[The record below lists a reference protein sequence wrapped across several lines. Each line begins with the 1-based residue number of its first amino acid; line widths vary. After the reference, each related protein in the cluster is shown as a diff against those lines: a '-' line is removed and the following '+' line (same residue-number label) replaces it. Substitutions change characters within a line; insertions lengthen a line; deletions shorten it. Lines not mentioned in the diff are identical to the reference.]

1 MENLCLLCS
10 PTLNVTS
17 RRRCAFRAGK
27 RSGGVARPAA
37 GDLVAPKP
45 LCALLII
52 MIGIVLA
59 IPAKALDQHEL
70 ISQFTHTLW
79 TAKDGVPG
87 PVRALAQ
94 TPDGYLWLGTEA
106 GLYRFDGLHFVA
118 WEPSFGEQIL
128 GSSVWS
134 LCTSGDGSLW
144 IGFSS
149 GGISQ
154 LRNGRLKN
162 YSHADGVPDG
172 GILSIVEDGSGS
184 IWAGGQYGLSKLDNG
199 SWRQVGAESGYS
211 APGAQI
217 LFVDSRR
224 TLWVATDGLD
234 FGFSKDPVRRN
245 TILSL
250 APNAKSF
257 VATRE
262 SVGQVW
268 MMAEAPD
275 GDVWIADTTGHT
287 VRPIMSRRRGGA
299 GIKVGAE
306 PLSVLFDRDRSLWI
320 GTDQR
325 GLRRAVEIKQPERAG
340 LDQLWAREG
349 LSSDRVYSALED
361 REGNL
366 WFGTAVGLDRFR
378 ENKVIAY
385 SNEEGLIPDHRLAV
399 ASTPDGN
406 VWLVSYTSNTVQR
419 FREGRITTSK
429 LPAYSKSDTTR
440 ILSLYA
446 DGNSRVWLGGSFG
459 LAEGP
464 EGNVSFIKVPDVE
477 KGAMVHA
484 IARDASGNLW
494 ITVWGGDKG
503 GGVLRLRAGNWTDF
517 RNRVHLPQYR
527 CRVLYGDPL
536 GRLWLGFE
544 DGEVAVHENEE
555 FHVYSSKDGLP
566 GGKVLAITRDRTGN
580 FWIGSEGGLS
590 HFHDGHFVTLT
601 KKNGLPGNSVSG
613 IVEDDEGFLWL
624 AGGLAVLRVSS
635 QELEKA
641 LLSPSYRM
649 QGTSFDA
656 TDGLRGLPRQ
666 REPFPTAIRSTDG
679 RLWFSTSEGVAVID
693 PRHLPK
699 NIVPPPVTI
708 EALKADDRTLTPSSG
723 LRLRPRTRNLQ
734 FEYAALSLTAP
745 EHVQFRYKLEGYDDD
760 WRGPVS
766 AREAAYTNLPPRNYR
781 FRVIACNNDGVW
793 NDAGATLDFSVAS
806 AWYQTNWFR
815 ILGIVSAFF
824 IAWVIFRLRV
834 LQIARSIG
842 ARFDERLAERTL
854 MARDLHDTFL
864 QTIQGSKLV
873 ADDALEL
880 SADPIRMRR
889 AMERLSVWLGTA
901 TQEGQAALNSL
912 RTATTQTNDLAEALR
927 RVTEDGL
934 IPSSMAVT
942 FSVVGDAREM
952 HPIVRDEI
960 YRIGY
965 EAIRNACT
973 HSGASRLEVE
983 LRYARDLTLRV
994 SDNGTGIDPAVV
1006 DRGKDG
1012 HFGLQA
1018 MRERAARI
1026 GGKLTLVNSSNSGT
1040 RIKLIVSGGIIF
1052 RKTMPVRRSLLT
1064 KITNLF
1070 R

>member
-1 MENLCLLCS
+1 MAVGPLEKC
-10 PTLNVTS
+10 
-17 RRRCAFRAGK
+17 RAD
-27 RSGGVARPAA
+27 AR
-37 GDLVAPKP
+37 GWVAPKP
-45 LCALLII
+45 LCAFLT
-52 MIGIVLA
+52 MIGMVLT
-59 IPAKALDQHEL
+59 IPAKALDPQKL
-70 ISQFTHTLW
+70 ISQFTHTSW

-87 PVRALAQ
+87 PVRAIAQ

-118 WEPSFGEQIL
+118 WEPSFGEQTL

-134 LCTSGDGSLW
+134 LCTSRDGSLW

-154 LRNGRLKN
+154 LRSGHLKN

-172 GILSIVEDGSGS
+172 GILSIVEDASGS
-184 IWAGGQYGLSKLDNG
+184 IWAGGQYGLSKLDSG
-199 SWRQVGAESGYS
+199 SWRQVGVQSGYP
-211 APGAQI
+211 APGAQV
-217 LFVDSRR
+217 LFVDRR
-224 TLWVATDGLD
+224 GTLWVATDGLD
-234 FGFSKDPVRRN
+234 FGLSKDPVRRN

-250 APNAKSF
+250 THNAKSF

-262 SVGQVW
+262 AVGQVW

-275 GDVWIADTTGHT
+275 GNVWIADTSGHT
-287 VRPIMSRRRGGA
+287 VRPIMSRTRSEA

-306 PLSVLFDRDRSLWI
+306 PFSVLFDRDRSLWI
-320 GTDQR
+320 GPDQK
-325 GLRRAVEIKQPERAG
+325 GLRRVVDVRKPERAV

-349 LSSDRVYSALED
+349 LSSDRVISALED

-366 WFGTAVGLDRFR
+366 WFGTAVGLDRLR
-378 ENKVIAY
+378 ENKVTAY
-385 SNEEGLIPDHRLAV
+385 SNGEGLTADQRLAV
-399 ASTPDGN
+399 ASTRDGS
-406 VWLVSYTSNTVQR
+406 VWLVSYTSGTVQR
-419 FREGRITTSK
+419 LSQGQITTSK
-429 LPAYSKSDTTR
+429 LPAYSRSDTTR

-446 DGNSRVWLGGSFG
+446 DGNSRIWFGGSFG
-459 LAEGP
+459 LAAGDEW
-464 EGNVSFIKVPDVE
+464 NVSWIKIPDIE

-484 IARDASGNLW
+484 IARDARGDLW

-503 GGVLRLRAGNWTDF
+503 GGVLRLRDGNWTDF
-517 RNRVHLPQYR
+517 RNRVYLPQYR

-566 GGKVLAITRDRTGN
+566 GGKVLAITRDRAGN

-590 HFHDGHFVTLT
+590 HFDHGNFATLT

-613 IVEDDEGFLWL
+613 IVEDEEGFLWL
-624 AGGLAVLRVSS
+624 AGALAILRVSPR
-635 QELEKA
+635 ELETA
-641 LLSPSYRM
+641 LLSPSYRI
-649 QGTSFDA
+649 QGASFDA

-679 RLWFSTSEGVAVID
+679 RLWFSTSEGVAVIN

-708 EALKADDRTLTPSSG
+708 EALKADDQTLTPSSG
-723 LRLRPRTRNLQ
+723 LRLPPRARNLQ
-734 FEYAALSLTAP
+734 FEYAALSLTTP
-745 EHVQFRYKLEGYDDD
+745 EHVHFRYKLEGYDND

-766 AREAAYTNLPPRNYR
+766 AREVAYTNLPPRNYR
-781 FRVIACNNDGVW
+781 FRVIACNSDGVW
-793 NDAGATLDFSVAS
+793 NEDGASLDFTLIPAF
-806 AWYQTNWFR
+806 YQTNWFR
-815 ILGIVSAFF
+815 ALCVISVCF
-824 IAWVIFRLRV
+824 IICVIYRLRV
-834 LQIARSIG
+834 LQVSRAIG
-842 ARFDERLAERTL
+842 ARFDERLAERTR

-889 AMERLSVWLGTA
+889 AMEQLSVWLA
-901 TQEGQAALNSL
+901 SAMQEGRAALNSL

-927 RVTEDGL
+927 RATDDGL
-934 IPSSMAVT
+934 IPNSMSVT
-942 FSVVGDAREM
+942 FSVVGDTREM

-965 EAIRNACT
+965 EAIRNACM
-973 HSGASRLEVE
+973 HSGASQLEVE
-983 LRYARDLTLRV
+983 LRYANNLALRV
-994 SDNGTGIDPAVV
+994 SDNGTGIDPAIA
-1006 DRGKDG
+1006 DRGKDE
-1012 HFGLQA
+1012 HFGLQG
-1018 MRERAARI
+1018 MRERAARV
-1026 GGKLTLVNSSNSGT
+1026 GGKLTLASSSNSGT
-1040 RIKLIVSGGIIF
+1040 EIKLVVPGGIIF
-1052 RKTMPVRRSLLT
+1052 RKMMPVRRSLFARIRT
-1064 KITNLF
+1064 LF
-1070 R
+1070 RCKDQTSNLD

>member
-1 MENLCLLCS
+1 M
-10 PTLNVTS
+10 
-17 RRRCAFRAGK
+17 
-27 RSGGVARPAA
+27 
-37 GDLVAPKP
+37 
-45 LCALLII
+45 
-52 MIGIVLA
+52 MIGIGLA
-59 IPAKALDQHEL
+59 IPAKALDPQKL
-70 ISQFTHTLW
+70 ISQFTHTSW

-87 PVRALAQ
+87 PVRAIAQ
-94 TPDGYLWLGTEA
+94 TTDGYLWLGTET
-106 GLYRFDGLHFVA
+106 GLYRFDGLHFIA

-128 GSSVWS
+128 GSAVWS
-134 LCTSGDGSLW
+134 LCTSSDGSLW

-154 LRNGRLKN
+154 LRNGHLKN

-172 GILSIVEDGSGS
+172 GILSIVEDGNRS
-184 IWAGGQYGLSKLDNG
+184 IWAGGQYGLSKLESGN
-199 SWRQVGAESGYS
+199 WHRVGAESDYP
-211 APGAQI
+211 APGAQVLI
-217 LFVDSRR
+217 VDRRR

-234 FGFSKDPVRRN
+234 FGLSKNPVLRN

-250 APNAKSF
+250 ARNAKRF

-275 GDVWIADTTGHT
+275 GRVWIADTSGRT
-287 VRPIMSRRRGGA
+287 VRPIMSRGKWEG

-306 PLSVLFDRDRSLWI
+306 PLCVLFDRERSLWI
-320 GTDQR
+320 GRDQK
-325 GLRRAVEIKQPERAG
+325 GLRRVIDVEQPEGAV
-340 LDQLWAREG
+340 LDQLWSRES

-378 ENKVIAY
+378 ENKVLPY
-385 SNEEGLIPDHRLAV
+385 SSGEGLIPDQKLAV
-399 ASTPDGN
+399 ASTPDGS
-406 VWLVSYTSNTVQR
+406 VWLASYTGDTVQR
-419 FREGRITTSK
+419 IRQGRITTSK

-446 DGNSRVWLGGSFG
+446 DGNSRVWVGGSFR
-459 LAEGP
+459 LAEGAD
-464 EGNVSFIKVPDVE
+464 GKVSFIRVPDIE
-477 KGAMVHA
+477 NGAMVHA
-484 IARDASGNLW
+484 IARDAGGDLW
-494 ITVWGGDKG
+494 VTVWGGDKG
-503 GGVLRLRAGNWTDF
+503 GGVLRLRDGNWTDF

-527 CRVLYGDPL
+527 CRVLYADPL
-536 GRLWLGFE
+536 GQLWLGFE
-544 DGEVAVHENEE
+544 DGEVAVHENDE
-555 FHVYSSKDGLP
+555 FHVYSSQDGLP
-566 GGKVLAITRDRTGN
+566 GGKVLAITRDRAGN

-590 HFHDGHFVTLT
+590 RFDRGHFITLT

-624 AGGLAVLRVSS
+624 AGALAILRVSS
-635 QELEKA
+635 EELGKA

-649 QGTSFDA
+649 QGASFDA
-656 TDGLRGLPRQ
+656 SDGLRGLPRQ
-666 REPFPTAIRSTDG
+666 REPFPTATRSTDG
-679 RLWFSTSEGVAVID
+679 RLWFSTTEGVAVID
-693 PRHLPK
+693 PRRLPK

-708 EALKADDRTLTPSSG
+708 ETLKADDRTLIPSSG

-734 FEYAALSLTAP
+734 FEYAALSLSAP
-745 EHVQFRYKLEGYDDD
+745 EHVQFRFKLEGYDDD

-766 AREAAYTNLPPRNYR
+766 AREVAYTNLPPRNYR

-793 NDAGATLDFSVAS
+793 NEEGASLDFSVAPG
-806 AWYQTNWFR
+806 WYQTNWFQ
-815 ILGIVSAFF
+815 ILCFVALVLIVS
-824 IAWVIFRLRV
+824 VIYRLRV
-834 LQIARSIG
+834 LRISRALS
-842 ARFDERLAERTL
+842 ARFDERLAERTR

-880 SADPIRMRR
+880 SADPMRMRR
-889 AMERLSVWLGTA
+889 AIEQLSAWLA
-901 TQEGQAALNSL
+901 QAMQEGRAALNSL
-912 RTATTQTNDLAEALR
+912 RTPTTQTNDLAEALR
-927 RVTEDGL
+927 RATGDGL

-942 FSVVGDAREM
+942 LSVVGDANEM

-965 EAIRNACT
+965 EAIRNAST
-973 HSGASRLEVE
+973 HSGATRLEVE

-994 SDNGTGIDPAVV
+994 SDNGTGIDLAVT
-1006 DRGKDG
+1006 DRGKEG
-1012 HFGLQA
+1012 HFGLQG

-1026 GGKLTLVNSSNSGT
+1026 GGNLTLRSSSNSGT
-1040 RIKLIVSGGIIF
+1040 EIKLVVPGGIIF
-1052 RKTMPVRRSLLT
+1052 RKMMPARRSLFARSLFT
-1064 KITNLF
+1064 RIRTLF

>member
-1 MENLCLLCS
+1 MF
-10 PTLNVTS
+10 V
-17 RRRCAFRAGK
+17 G
-27 RSGGVARPAA
+27 RSSSGFAVSSLEKRPADA
-37 GDLVAPKP
+37 QGLVAPQH
-45 LCALLII
+45 LCVFL
-52 MIGIVLA
+52 MMVGMVLA
-59 IPAKALDQHEL
+59 IPANALDPQKL
-70 ISQFTHTLW
+70 ISQFTHTSW

-87 PVRALAQ
+87 PVRAIAQ

-106 GLYRFDGLHFVA
+106 GLYRFDGLHFVG

-128 GSSVWS
+128 GSAVWS
-134 LCTSGDGSLW
+134 LCTSKDGSLW

-154 LRNGRLKN
+154 LRNGHVKN

-172 GILSIVEDGSGS
+172 GILSIVEDGEGS
-184 IWAGGQYGLSKLDNG
+184 IWAGGQYALSKLDSG
-199 SWRQVGAESGYS
+199 HWRQVGAESGYP
-211 APGAQI
+211 APGAQV
-217 LFVDSRR
+217 LFVDRR
-224 TLWVATDGLD
+224 GTLWVATDGLN
-234 FGFSKDPVRRN
+234 FGLSKDPVRRN

-257 VATRE
+257 AATRE

-275 GDVWIADTTGHT
+275 GDVWIADTSGHT
-287 VRPIMSRRRGGA
+287 VRSIMSRHRSEAR
-299 GIKVGAE
+299 IKVSAE
-306 PLSVLFDRDRSLWI
+306 PFSVLFDRDGSLWI
-320 GTDQR
+320 GPDQM
-325 GLRRAVEIKQPERAG
+325 GLRRLIHVRQPESPPP
-340 LDQLWAREG
+340 DQLRAREG
-349 LSSDRVYSALED
+349 LSSDQVYSALED

-366 WFGTAVGLDRFR
+366 WFGTALGLDRFH

-385 SNEEGLIPDHRLAV
+385 SSGEGLTPDQRLAV
-399 ASTPDGN
+399 ASTPDGS
-406 VWLVSYTSNTVQR
+406 VWLVSYTSNTIQQ
-419 FREGRITTSK
+419 FRQGRITTSK
-429 LPAYSKSDTTR
+429 LPSYSRSDTTR

-446 DGNSRVWLGGSFG
+446 GGNGHIWFGGSFK
-459 LAEGP
+459 LAEGA
-464 EGNVSFIKVPDVE
+464 EGKVSFIKVPDIE

-484 IARDASGNLW
+484 IAQDTSGNLW

-503 GGVLRLRAGNWTDF
+503 GGLLRLRDGSWTDF

-544 DGEVAVHENEE
+544 DGEVAVHQNEE

-566 GGKVLAITRDRTGN
+566 GGKVLAFTSDRAGN
-580 FWIGSEGGLS
+580 IWIGSEGGLS
-590 HFHDGHFVTLT
+590 HFNHGHFFTVT

-613 IVEDDEGFLWL
+613 IVEDEEGFLWL
-624 AGGLAVLRVSS
+624 AGELAILRVSP

-649 QGTSFDA
+649 QGVSFDA

-666 REPFPTAIRSTDG
+666 REPFPTATRSTDG
-679 RLWFSTSEGVAVID
+679 RLWFSTTQGVAVID
-693 PRHLPK
+693 PRHWPK
-699 NIVPPPVTI
+699 NGVPPPVTI
-708 EALKADDRTLTPSSG
+708 ETLKADDQTLTPSPG
-723 LRLRPRTRNLQ
+723 LRLWPRTKNLQ

-766 AREAAYTNLPPRNYR
+766 AREVAYTNLPPRNYR
-781 FRVIACNNDGVW
+781 FRVIACNSDGVW
-793 NDAGATLDFSVAS
+793 NEDGASLNFTLAPAF
-806 AWYQTNWFR
+806 YQRIWFG
-815 ILGIVSAFF
+815 ILCVVSGVFIVCGIY
-824 IAWVIFRLRV
+824 RLRV
-834 LQIARSIG
+834 LKISRAIG
-842 ARFDERLAERTL
+842 ARFDERLAERTR

-864 QTIQGSKLV
+864 QTVQGSKLV
-873 ADDALEL
+873 ADDALEP

-889 AMERLSVWLGTA
+889 AMEQLSLWLGTA

-927 RVTEDGL
+927 RVTEDDL
-934 IPSSMAVT
+934 IPRALAVT
-942 FSVVGDAREM
+942 FSVVGDARDM

-973 HSGASRLEVE
+973 HSGASRLEIE

-994 SDNGTGIDPAVV
+994 DDNGTGIDPGIA
-1006 DRGKDG
+1006 DTGKNG
-1012 HFGLQA
+1012 HFGLQG

-1026 GGKLTLVNSSNSGT
+1026 GGKLTLVSSSNSGT
-1040 RIKLIVSGGIIF
+1040 EIKLVVPGRIIF
-1052 RKTMPVRRSLLT
+1052 RKMPGQRSLSTRIRALLRSRDQPS
-1064 KITNLF
+1064 NLD
-1070 R
+1070 

>member
-1 MENLCLLCS
+1 MS
-10 PTLNVTS
+10 PLE
-17 RRRCAFRAGK
+17 K
-27 RSGGVARPAA
+27 RPADVR
-37 GDLVAPKP
+37 GLVAPKP
-45 LCALLII
+45 LCTLLMII
-52 MIGIVLA
+52 GMVSA
-59 IPAKALDQHEL
+59 IPAKALDPQKRL
-70 ISQFTHTLW
+70 SQFTHTSW

-87 PVRALAQ
+87 PVRAIAQ

-106 GLYRFDGLHFVA
+106 GLYRFDGLRFVA

-128 GSSVWS
+128 GSAVWS
-134 LCTSGDGSLW
+134 LCTSRDGSLW

-149 GGISQ
+149 GGISH
-154 LRNGRLKN
+154 LRHGHLKN

-172 GILSIVEDGSGS
+172 GILSIVEDGNGS
-184 IWAGGQYGLSKLDNG
+184 IWAGGQYGLTKLDSG
-199 SWRQVGAESGYS
+199 SWRQIGAESGYS
-211 APGAQI
+211 APGAQV
-217 LFVDSRR
+217 LVVDRR
-224 TLWVATDGLD
+224 GTLWVATDGLD
-234 FGFSKDPVRRN
+234 FGLSKDPVRRN

-250 APNAKSF
+250 ARNAKSF

-275 GDVWIADTTGHT
+275 GDVWIADTSGHT
-287 VRPIMSRRRGGA
+287 VRPIMSRRRWEA

-306 PLSVLFDRDRSLWI
+306 PLCVLFDRDRSLWI
-320 GTDQR
+320 GPDQR
-325 GLRRAVEIKQPERAG
+325 GLRRVVVRQPERAV
-340 LDQLWAREG
+340 LDQLRGREG

-366 WFGTAVGLDRFR
+366 WFGTAVGVDRFR

-385 SNEEGLIPDHRLAV
+385 SNREGLIPDQRLAV
-399 ASTPDGN
+399 ASTPDGS
-406 VWLVSYTSNTVQR
+406 VWLVSYTGNTVQR
-419 FREGRITTSK
+419 FHQGRITTSK
-429 LPAYSKSDTTR
+429 LPAYSRSDTTR

-446 DGNSRVWLGGSFG
+446 DENRRVWVGGSFR
-459 LAEGP
+459 LAEGAD
-464 EGNVSFIKVPDVE
+464 GNVSFIKVPDIE
-477 KGAMVHA
+477 NGAMVHA
-484 IARDASGNLW
+484 IARDARGDLW

-503 GGVLRLRAGNWTDF
+503 GGVLRLRDGNWTDL
-517 RNRVHLPQYR
+517 RGRVHLPQYR

-566 GGKVLAITRDRTGN
+566 GGKVLAITRDRVGN
-580 FWIGSEGGLS
+580 SWIGSEGGLS
-590 HFHDGHFVTLT
+590 RFDHGHFVTLT

-613 IVEDDEGFLWL
+613 IVEDDEGSLWL
-624 AGGLAVLRVSS
+624 AGALAILRVSS

-649 QGTSFDA
+649 RGASFDA

-666 REPFPTAIRSTDG
+666 REPFPTAIRSADG

-693 PRHLPK
+693 PRRLPK

-766 AREAAYTNLPPRNYR
+766 AREVAYTNLPPRNYR
-781 FRVIACNNDGVW
+781 FRVIACNGDGVW
-793 NDAGATLDFSVAS
+793 NEDGASLTFTLMPAF
-806 AWYQTNWFR
+806 YQTNWFR
-815 ILGIVSAFF
+815 ILCVMSGVFIV
-824 IAWVIFRLRV
+824 WVIYRLRV
-834 LQIARSIG
+834 LKISRAIG
-842 ARFDERLAERTL
+842 ARFDERLAERTR

-873 ADDALEL
+873 ADDALEQ
-880 SADPIRMRR
+880 STDPIRMRR
-889 AMERLSVWLGTA
+889 AMEQLAVWLGTA
-901 TQEGQAALNSL
+901 TQEGRAALNSL
-912 RTATTQTNDLAEALR
+912 RSATTETNDLAEALR
-927 RVTEDGL
+927 RATDDGL

-965 EAIRNACT
+965 EAIRNACA
-973 HSGASRLEVE
+973 HSEASQLEVE
-983 LRYARDLTLRV
+983 LRYAHNLALRV
-994 SDNGTGIDPAVV
+994 ADNGTGIDPAVA
-1006 DRGKDG
+1006 DKGKDG
-1012 HFGLQA
+1012 HFGLQG

-1026 GGKLTLVNSSNSGT
+1026 GGKLTLVSSSNSGT
-1040 RIKLIVSGGIIF
+1040 EIKLIVPGGIVF
-1052 RKTMPVRRSLLT
+1052 RKKMMPVRRSLST
-1064 KITNLF
+1064 RIRTLF